1 MIKIKHIY
9 LRKAKKFFNQEILNP
24 FILFYRNLAYKQNIE
39 LTLGEIALS
48 RELCKHNMN
57 VIDAGAR
64 TDIFLAELFQNS
76 NEKKI
81 LLIEPNPKFCKILQK
96 KVKKFDFKNTKI
108 LQLALGNQEGSLNY
122 YKHSQSLILR
132 NVYGEKHDAKTLNK
146 SVILTTIDKLVQS
159 ENINYPIFIKT
170 DLEMY
175 DYYAISGGKN
185 TIESLASVVQF
196 ELGLETESG
205 GESRRVIDFIKLFS
219 NKWEFFIL
227 HDINNQYL
235 VQINPKRLPLFKLMP
250 NEYKKIENFCS
261 TGLTFNIAAIRSDW
275 KDRLNQLF
283 LEN

>member
-1 MIKIKHIY
+1 M
-9 LRKAKKFFNQEILNP
+9 NP
-24 FILFYRNLAYKQNIE
+24 FILFFRNLACKQNIE
-39 LTLGEIALS
+39 LTFGEIALS
-48 RELCKHNMN
+48 KELCKNYMN

-64 TDIFLAELFQNS
+64 TDIFLAELFQNT
-76 NEKKI
+76 NGKKI
-81 LLIEPNPKFCKILQK
+81 FLIEPNPKFCKILQK
-96 KVKKFDFKNTKI
+96 KVKKYDLKNTKI
-108 LQLALGNQEGSLNY
+108 IQLALGHKEGSLNY

-132 NVYGEKHDAKTLNK
+132 NVYGEKHDAKTLSK
-146 SVILTTIDKLVQS
+146 SVNLTTIDKFVVN

-185 TIESLASVVQF
+185 TIKSLAAVVQF

-205 GESRRVIDFIKLFS
+205 GESRYVIDFINLFS

-235 VQINPKRLPLFKLMP
+235 VQINPKMLPLIKLMP
-250 NEYKKIENFCS
+250 SEYKIIENFS
-261 TGLTFNIAAIRSDW
+261 SAGLTFNIAAIRSDW
-275 KDRLNQLF
+275 KDRLNELF